1 MLRMKSDVSF
11 LQAIEIRSRR
21 TQSHTPTQTHRVQS
35 QVEKKTEE
43 EEEDEEEK
51 VVRDTESLFV
61 LSIPCCFYCYNRP
74 VSQSVTLAR
83 RSRSQRV
90 SGNEKC
96 TNTHTC
102 RAADTA

>member
-11 LQAIEIRSRR
+11 LQAVEIRSRR

-43 EEEDEEEK
+43 EEEEEK

-74 VSQSVTLAR
+74 VSQSVSH
-83 RSRSQRV
+83 SRPTQPV
-90 SGNEKC
+90 
-96 TNTHTC
+96 
-102 RAADTA
+102 AAGELQ